1 MQPTI
6 SSDRFQ
12 SIPTYSREGR
22 GFESLNSHKKPPF
35 LGWLFLYMAATFYI
49 LYSGRLDRYY
59 IGHTED
65 DLDQR
70 LRRHLSGHNGFTG
83 KSKDRVGVYT
93 EAYPSK
99 EEAYARERKVKA

>member
-1 MQPTI
+1 M
-6 SSDRFQ
+6 
-12 SIPTYSREGR
+12 
-22 GFESLNSHKKPPF
+22 
-35 LGWLFLYMAATFYI
+35 YMAATFYI
-49 LYSGRLDRYY
+49 LYSGQLDRYY

-83 KSKDRVGVYT
+83 KSKDWVVVYT

-99 EEAYARERKVKA
+99 EEAYARERKVKAWKSRVKIERLIEDSHAADH